1 MHPEARDFVAQHARP
16 SPGLLVLDIGGQ
28 DMNGTVR
35 DLFPGAD
42 YTSLDIAPGP
52 GVDIVADASEWDPGW
67 EPHQGCDVVVCCEVF
82 EHTKAWPGIVATA
95 YKALR
100 PGGLFIVTAAGPGR
114 APHSGRRALPPEPDP
129 DEHYANLVP
138 GDLNDVLE
146 ITGFVDVAVSE
157 ARYGEDV
164 RAVARRPVSVHVVTG
179 IYGGYDTKLLGM
191 LPQDRAVGQATDRP
205 TSFTLVTDDPTLG
218 QTVTEFLPHLV
229 YPMISHVAT
238 ADGWEPKH
246 AARWPKFCPAEAVPE
261 VVAPGDVVIWVDGR
275 FEITTHGY
283 VAMLVEALGD
293 ADYAAWLH
301 PSVTSMAAQ
310 VAACVR
316 EMPHKYD
323 RDQLIGHA
331 ATRSGAGET
340 YDAIWQLT
348 TMATRVNER
357 TMAAGRDV
365 MDAMARWPRSID
377 QTEFP
382 YVAKR
387 HGARVASLPGG
398 QGGFWG
404 HAGTMFRLH
413 PHSDGT

>member
-82 EHTKAWPGIVATA
+82 EHTKAWPEIVATA

-100 PGGLFIVTAAGPGR
+100 PGGMFLVTCAGPRR

-129 DEHYANLVP
+129 DEHYANVYAGQLA
-138 GDLNDVLE
+138 DILYA
-146 ITGFVDVAVSE
+146 TGFVDLAVDE
-157 ARYGEDV
+157 VGEDV
-164 RAVARRPVSVHVVTG
+164 QAYARRPLSVHVVTG
-179 IYGGYDTKLLGM
+179 IYGAYDTKLLGM
-191 LPQDRAVGQATDRP
+191 PVQHSVFGQLSEQYL
-205 TSFTLVTDDPTLG
+205 SFTLVTDDPTLG
-218 QTVTEFLPHLV
+218 QQTTEYHPRLP
-229 YPMISHVAT
+229 YPEMSVVAV

-246 AARWPKFCPAEAVPE
+246 AARWPKFSPAEALPE
-261 VVAPGDVVIWVDGR
+261 VVAPGDVVIWIDGR
-275 FEITTHGY
+275 FEILSPDF
-283 VAMLVEALGD
+283 VPMMVDALGD
-293 ADYAAWLH
+293 ADYAAWPH

-310 VAACVR
+310 VSACVR
-316 EMPHKYD
+316 EQPHKYD

-331 ATRSGAGET
+331 AERTGAGET
-340 YDAIWQLT
+340 YDGMWQLT

-365 MDAMARWPRSID
+365 MEAMGKWPRSID
-377 QTEFP
+377 QIEFP
-382 YVAKR
+382 YAAKR
-387 HGARVASLPGG
+387 HGARVADLPGG
-398 QGGFWG
+398 QGGFWD
-404 HAGTMFRLH
+404 HNDTWFRLQ